1 MLVSTLKHSV
11 SILDALIRFSS
22 HQIWSDL
29 LLKDLVLNT
38 VEQAWV
44 FINCFTCM
52 TSCRLA
58 VVGKQSVWT
67 LHNFKSTPVKKY
79 QHKHKHQP
87 TSTLIWMN
95 TKHERSTI
103 LRTRE
108 WQNQKPYS
116 PLSLARRVQQSC
128 LKAHLQSMSVNI
140 WSVVA
145 PNNLKLKTKMIE
157 KLTSRESLR
166 SSSIDTYANH
176 KEFHVSKKLWY
187 FVIDVFSLHLHAKR
201 RIWVHIW

>member
-67 LHNFKSTPVKKY
+67 LHNLNQHQWKISTLA
-79 QHKHKHQP
+79 Q
-87 TSTLIWMN
+87 TSTHIHTNMN
-95 TKHERSTI
+95 EHQTWKIHHIENSRMAKSKTLFSSLPCSTCTAELPESSPAKHECQYLISGCS
-103 LRTRE
+103 
-108 WQNQKPYS
+108 K
-116 PLSLARRVQQSC
+116 QS
-128 LKAHLQSMSVNI
+128 Q
-140 WSVVA
+140 
-145 PNNLKLKTKMIE
+145 IE
-157 KLTSRESLR
+157 
-166 SSSIDTYANH
+166 N
-176 KEFHVSKKLWY
+176 
-187 FVIDVFSLHLHAKR
+187 
-201 RIWVHIW
+201 